1 MKIVV
6 SISNSGSDD
15 YNVVSDNSLREIIL
29 SDDVVNEF
37 KLKYESIGFES
48 SLEEF
53 ISRDISD
60 LIKNEIDDVLYG
72 LFNY

>member
-1 MKIVV
+1 MKIVIG
-6 SISNSGSDD
+6 ISKEKDLLGS
-15 YNVVSDNSLREIIL
+15 VEENSLREIVL
-29 SDDVVNEF
+29 NEDDINEF
-37 KLKYESIGFES
+37 KLKYESVGFES

-60 LIKNEIDDVLYG
+60 LIKNEIDDGLYG

>member
-1 MKIVV
+1 MKIVI
-6 SISNSGSDD
+6 SISKEKDMLGSVEENSIRDIVL
-15 YNVVSDNSLREIIL
+15 NE
-29 SDDVVNEF
+29 DVVNEF
-37 KLKYESIGFES
+37 KLKYDSIGYES

-60 LIKNEIDDVLYG
+60 LIKNEIDDGLYG

>member
-1 MKIVV
+1 MRIYIEVG
-6 SISNSGSDD
+6 NFR
-15 YNVVSDNSLREIIL
+15 NVIEL

-37 KLKYESIGFES
+37 KLKYESIGYES

-60 LIKNEIDDVLYG
+60 LISNEIDNGLYG